1 MQSDATESSD
11 DGEHIPIPRDLF
23 YDGRDLI
30 RDLPQIGLIAA
41 GLGAVFTG
49 AALTLVCSTT
59 NFVKLP
65 LYVIC
70 LVVFHFLEFYIT
82 AKYNPSR
89 ASADSFLLNNGVA
102 YNVAHLVAFVEAIVE
117 YKYGPQP
124 PTCSRVMA
132 GIGFGLVL
140 MGQTVRSLAMV
151 HAASNFSHTI
161 VRKKHDDHQLVTTGV
176 YSLSRHPSYFGFFY
190 WALGLQMFMLNPVS
204 FLGFAIV
211 LWRFFNDRIAD
222 EESHLVAFFGDRYIN
237 YKRSTPTR
245 IPYIP

>member
-1 MQSDATESSD
+1 MNSDATESSD
-11 DGEHIPIPRDLF
+11 DGGQIPRDLF
-23 YDGRDLI
+23 YERPDLI
-30 RDLPQIGLIAA
+30 SDLPRIGLIAA
-41 GLGAVFTG
+41 GLGTVFTG
-49 AALTLVCSTT
+49 AVLALFCSTT
-59 NFVKLP
+59 SFVKLP
-65 LYVIC
+65 VYVIC

-102 YNVAHLVAFVEAIVE
+102 YNVAHIVAFVEAIVE
-117 YKYGPQP
+117 YKYGPKP

-132 GIGFGLVL
+132 TIGFILVIV
-140 MGQTVRSLAMV
+140 GQTVRSLAMV

-161 VRKKHDDHQLVTTGV
+161 VRKKEDDHQLVTTGV

-211 LWRFFNDRIAD
+211 LWRFFSDRIVD

-237 YKRSTPTR
+237 YRRSTPTR
-245 IPYIP
+245 IPYIQ